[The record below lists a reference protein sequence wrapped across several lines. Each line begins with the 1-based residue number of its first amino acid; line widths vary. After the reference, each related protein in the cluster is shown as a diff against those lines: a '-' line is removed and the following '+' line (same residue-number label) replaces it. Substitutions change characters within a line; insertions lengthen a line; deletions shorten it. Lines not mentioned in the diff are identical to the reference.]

1 MKKRKLSLDERDDEP
16 EEEDE
21 EAKEMTISSA
31 VGSTCG
37 LIPCLARLIEEYA
50 VEYNAGDWCLVE
62 QPVPYKR
69 YKLGVIKKIVM
80 DRKRRVWQ
88 VRVHECGRDDAVQRA
103 SYTDDVRWSI
113 EAMETIEG
121 YAPRYTGLNPWMIE
135 QPNGIFL
142 AIVNVYTH
150 TARVPYRWL
159 YEVMI
164 NVPSQRFL
172 RIVASGS
179 RDKMEEMVRSIEQF
193 L

>member
-1 MKKRKLSLDERDDEP
+1 MKKRKLSLDESDHEP

-37 LIPCLARLIEEYA
+37 LIPCLARLIEEYDH
-50 VEYNAGDWCLVE
+50 VNAGDWCLVE

-80 DRKRRVWQ
+80 DRNRRVSQ
-88 VRVHECGRDDAVQRA
+88 VIVHECGRYDAVQRA

-135 QPNGIFL
+135 QPNGIFI

>member
-80 DRKRRVWQ
+80 DQEGRVW
-88 VRVHECGRDDAVQRA
+88 V
-103 SYTDDVRWSI
+103 W
-113 EAMETIEG
+113 
-121 YAPRYTGLNPWMIE
+121 
-135 QPNGIFL
+135 IFL
-142 AIVNVYTH
+142 G
-150 TARVPYRWL
+150 VPFRRL
-159 YEVMI
+159 FPTMI
-164 NVPSQRFL
+164 DVENNKRFL

-179 RDKMEEMVRSIEQF
+179 RDKMEEMFRSIE
-193 L
+193 

>member
-1 MKKRKLSLDERDDEP
+1 MKKRKLSLDESDHEP

-37 LIPCLARLIEEYA
+37 LIPCLARLIEEYDH
-50 VEYNAGDWCLVE
+50 VNAGDWCLVE

-80 DRKRRVWQ
+80 DRKRRVW
-88 VRVHECGRDDAVQRA
+88 V
-103 SYTDDVRWSI
+103 W
-113 EAMETIEG
+113 
-121 YAPRYTGLNPWMIE
+121 
-135 QPNGIFL
+135 IFL

-150 TARVPYRWL
+150 TARVPFRWL
-159 YEVMI
+159 YPAMI
-164 NVPSQRFL
+164 DVENNQIRIDNIQNRNIQKRFL

-179 RDKMEEMVRSIEQF
+179 RDKMEEMCRSIE
-193 L
+193 